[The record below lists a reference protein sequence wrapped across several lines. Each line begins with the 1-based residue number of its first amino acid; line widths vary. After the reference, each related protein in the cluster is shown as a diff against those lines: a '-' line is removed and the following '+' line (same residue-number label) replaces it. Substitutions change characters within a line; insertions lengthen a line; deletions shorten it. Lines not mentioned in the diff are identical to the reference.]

1 MQNTFETSRKY
12 LLTLKERSGMS
23 WAELS
28 AATQLPDSTIRKIFS
43 GDTSDPRL
51 ETISLT
57 VTAMGGSLDDML
69 TGQPLQDSKPPDAES
84 SVDPSDS
91 QSEAALRRAYE
102 RRLFEVK
109 MSSER
114 YIRSLK
120 RDKLLLFIISCTLTA
135 ILLLFLALDLALG
148 SAGWIRYR
156 PPSAPHYAFFS
167 YSGHSL
173 HKKQAQPIAD
183 HARTYSVFCI

>member
-1 MQNTFETSRKY
+1 
-12 LLTLKERSGMS
+12 MS

-69 TGQPLQDSKPPDAES
+69 TGQPLQDSKPPDAKS
-84 SVDPSDS
+84 SVDPSNS

-114 YIRSLK
+114 YIRSFK

-148 SAGWIRYR
+148 SAGWIRY
-156 PPSAPHYAFFS
+156 
-167 YSGHSL
+167 
-173 HKKQAQPIAD
+173 
-183 HARTYSVFCI
+183 

>member
-12 LLTLKERSGMS
+12 LLALKERSGMS

-51 ETISLT
+51 ETISLI

-69 TGQPLQDSKPPDAES
+69 TGQPLQDSKPPDAGYS
-84 SVDPSDS
+84 CDS
-91 QSEAALRRAYE
+91 LDGEPGTALRHSYE
-102 RRLFEVK
+102 RRLFDAK

-148 SAGWIRYR
+148 SAGWIRY
-156 PPSAPHYAFFS
+156 
-167 YSGHSL
+167 
-173 HKKQAQPIAD
+173 
-183 HARTYSVFCI
+183 

>member
-12 LLTLKERSGMS
+12 LLALKERSGMS

-51 ETISLT
+51 ETISLI

-69 TGQPLQDSKPPDAES
+69 TGQPLQDSKPPDDES
-84 SVDPSDS
+84 SVDASDS

-102 RRLFEVK
+102 RRLFEIK

-148 SAGWIRYR
+148 SAGWIRY
-156 PPSAPHYAFFS
+156 
-167 YSGHSL
+167 
-173 HKKQAQPIAD
+173 
-183 HARTYSVFCI
+183 

>member
-1 MQNTFETSRKY
+1 
-12 LLTLKERSGMS
+12 MS

-51 ETISLT
+51 ETISLI

-91 QSEAALRRAYE
+91 QSEATLRRAYE

-148 SAGWIRYR
+148 SAGWIIY
-156 PPSAPHYAFFS
+156 
-167 YSGHSL
+167 
-173 HKKQAQPIAD
+173 
-183 HARTYSVFCI
+183 

>member
-1 MQNTFETSRKY
+1 
-12 LLTLKERSGMS
+12 MS

-51 ETISLT
+51 ETISLI

-148 SAGWIRYR
+148 STGWIRY
-156 PPSAPHYAFFS
+156 
-167 YSGHSL
+167 
-173 HKKQAQPIAD
+173 
-183 HARTYSVFCI
+183 

>member
-1 MQNTFETSRKY
+1 
-12 LLTLKERSGMS
+12 MS

-51 ETISLT
+51 ETISLI
-57 VTAMGGSLDDML
+57 VTALGGSLDDML

-148 SAGWIRYR
+148 SAGWIRY
-156 PPSAPHYAFFS
+156 
-167 YSGHSL
+167 
-173 HKKQAQPIAD
+173 
-183 HARTYSVFCI
+183 

>member
-12 LLTLKERSGMS
+12 LLTLNERSGMS

-51 ETISLT
+51 ETISLI

-69 TGQPLQDSKPPDAES
+69 TAQPLQDSKPPDAES

-91 QSEAALRRAYE
+91 QSEAALHRAYE

-148 SAGWIRYR
+148 SAGWIRY
-156 PPSAPHYAFFS
+156 
-167 YSGHSL
+167 
-173 HKKQAQPIAD
+173 
-183 HARTYSVFCI
+183 

>member
-12 LLTLKERSGMS
+12 LLTLKERAGMS

-51 ETISLT
+51 ETISLI

-148 SAGWIRYR
+148 SAGWIRY
-156 PPSAPHYAFFS
+156 
-167 YSGHSL
+167 
-173 HKKQAQPIAD
+173 
-183 HARTYSVFCI
+183 

>member
-1 MQNTFETSRKY
+1 
-12 LLTLKERSGMS
+12 MS

-51 ETISLT
+51 ETISLI

-91 QSEAALRRAYE
+91 QSEATLRRAYE

-109 MSSER
+109 MSAER

-148 SAGWIRYR
+148 SAGWIRY
-156 PPSAPHYAFFS
+156 
-167 YSGHSL
+167 
-173 HKKQAQPIAD
+173 
-183 HARTYSVFCI
+183 

>member
-69 TGQPLQDSKPPDAES
+69 TGQPLQDSKPPDAKS
-84 SVDPSDS
+84 SVDPSNS
-91 QSEAALRRAYE
+91 QSEASLRRAYE

-148 SAGWIRYR
+148 SAGWIRY
-156 PPSAPHYAFFS
+156 
-167 YSGHSL
+167 
-173 HKKQAQPIAD
+173 
-183 HARTYSVFCI
+183 

>member
-1 MQNTFETSRKY
+1 
-12 LLTLKERSGMS
+12 MS

-51 ETISLT
+51 ETISLI

-148 SAGWIRYR
+148 SAGLDKILTAIC
-156 PPSAPHYAFFS
+156 APLCFF
-167 YSGHSL
+167 L
-173 HKKQAQPIAD
+173 VFRAQPA
-183 HARTYSVFCI
+183 

>member
-1 MQNTFETSRKY
+1 MQNTFETGRKY
-12 LLTLKERSGMS
+12 LLALKERSGMS

-51 ETISLT
+51 ETISLI

-69 TGQPLQDSKPPDAES
+69 TGQPLQDSKPPDDES
-84 SVDPSDS
+84 SVDASDS

-148 SAGWIRYR
+148 SSGWIRY
-156 PPSAPHYAFFS
+156 
-167 YSGHSL
+167 
-173 HKKQAQPIAD
+173 
-183 HARTYSVFCI
+183 

>member
-1 MQNTFETSRKY
+1 
-12 LLTLKERSGMS
+12 MS

-28 AATQLPDSTIRKIFS
+28 AATQLPDFTIRKIFS

-51 ETISLT
+51 ETISLI

-69 TGQPLQDSKPPDAES
+69 TGQPLQDSKPPGAKS

-148 SAGWIRYR
+148 SAGWIRY
-156 PPSAPHYAFFS
+156 
-167 YSGHSL
+167 
-173 HKKQAQPIAD
+173 
-183 HARTYSVFCI
+183 

>member
-51 ETISLT
+51 ETISLI

-91 QSEAALRRAYE
+91 QSEALCVVPMKDA
-102 RRLFEVK
+102 
-109 MSSER
+109 
-114 YIRSLK
+114 SLK
-120 RDKLLLFIISCTLTA
+120 SKC
-135 ILLLFLALDLALG
+135 
-148 SAGWIRYR
+148 
-156 PPSAPHYAFFS
+156 PPSA
-167 YSGHSL
+167 
-173 HKKQAQPIAD
+173 I
-183 HARTYSVFCI
+183 SVLLNGISCCCL

>member
-1 MQNTFETSRKY
+1 
-12 LLTLKERSGMS
+12 MS

-51 ETISLT
+51 ETISLI

-69 TGQPLQDSKPPDAES
+69 TGQPLQDSKPLDAES

-148 SAGWIRYR
+148 SAGWIRY
-156 PPSAPHYAFFS
+156 
-167 YSGHSL
+167 
-173 HKKQAQPIAD
+173 
-183 HARTYSVFCI
+183 

>member
-12 LLTLKERSGMS
+12 LLTLKERAGMS

-51 ETISLT
+51 ETISLI

-135 ILLLFLALDLALG
+135 ILLLFLAIDLALG
-148 SAGWIRYR
+148 SAGWIRY
-156 PPSAPHYAFFS
+156 
-167 YSGHSL
+167 
-173 HKKQAQPIAD
+173 
-183 HARTYSVFCI
+183 

>member
-1 MQNTFETSRKY
+1 
-12 LLTLKERSGMS
+12 MS

-28 AATQLPDSTIRKIFS
+28 AATQLPDSPIRKIFS
-43 GDTSDPRL
+43 GDTSAPRL
-51 ETISLT
+51 ETISLL
-57 VTAMGGSLDDML
+57 VTAMGGALDDML

-148 SAGWIRYR
+148 SAGWIRY
-156 PPSAPHYAFFS
+156 
-167 YSGHSL
+167 
-173 HKKQAQPIAD
+173 
-183 HARTYSVFCI
+183 